1 MPRSKAHSFEP
12 RGGENRTQVLGGV
25 DGKTGENATGII
37 KAMPGF
43 KGIEAD

>member
-1 MPRSKAHSFEP
+1 MPRLKARSFKPGP
-12 RGGENRTQVLGGV
+12 RENRTQVFGGV